1 VGNIELE
8 ALPKSTPNVEEVT
21 SLNRLHQNQN
31 DVGNPCLSP
40 PSSFDHKQ
48 KKGVKKNLTMTTTI
62 QEELNDNVAF
72 SNDEDGD
79 GTSISSKGSFE
90 KDQHNDQSVE
100 SPLKKIKNKKNEKI
114 LVTQRVFVSTKTRV
128 TSLKMKA
135 TKHVGGKP
143 K

>member
-1 VGNIELE
+1 MMLGIHVCH
-8 ALPKSTPNVEEVT
+8 P
-21 SLNRLHQNQN
+21 H
-31 DVGNPCLSP
+31 P
-40 PSSFDHKQ
+40 PLTINK
-48 KKGVKKNLTMTTTI
+48 KKGVKKNLTMTTII

-79 GTSISSKGSFE
+79 GTSISSKGAFE

-114 LVTQRVFVSTKTRV
+114 LVAQRVFVSTKIQA